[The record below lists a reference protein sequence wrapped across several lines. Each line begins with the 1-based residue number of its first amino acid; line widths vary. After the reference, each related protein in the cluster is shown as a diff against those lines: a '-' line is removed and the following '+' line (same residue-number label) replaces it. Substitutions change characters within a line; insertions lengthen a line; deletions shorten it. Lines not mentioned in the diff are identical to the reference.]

1 MIAEFTHPETGEK
14 ISIDIPT
21 LNTSERDK
29 MKREYTRDEEIKSF
43 IEQLSVSAEAKAI
56 ILKLAKFTVSI
67 GQEIVKMGKI
77 IIEMVIVMVA
87 KYKHTTFGLIVA
99 SLISLLIAAIPWVG
113 PALAGFLG
121 PIMMVYGLGKGFW
134 EDLKK
139 DSPELASSITEAG
152 ARFQP
157 LNPTA

>member
-87 KYKHTTFGLIVA
+87 KYKT
-99 SLISLLIAAIPWVG
+99 
-113 PALAGFLG
+113 
-121 PIMMVYGLGKGFW
+121 
-134 EDLKK
+134 
-139 DSPELASSITEAG
+139 
-152 ARFQP
+152 
-157 LNPTA
+157 